1 MNTQK
6 NILLAFVL
14 NFAFSIFELIGGLF
28 TGSVAILSTTL
39 VTHSASACPSFLRKR
54 AGKHLMTFIPMV
66 MQDFPFLEVLS
77 QTLYFCLAL

>member
-28 TGSVAILSTTL
+28 TGSVAILSDAL
-39 VTHSASACPSFLRKR
+39 HDIGDAFSIGVSF
-54 AGKHLMTFIPMV
+54 T
-66 MQDFPFLEVLS
+66 
-77 QTLYFCLAL
+77 